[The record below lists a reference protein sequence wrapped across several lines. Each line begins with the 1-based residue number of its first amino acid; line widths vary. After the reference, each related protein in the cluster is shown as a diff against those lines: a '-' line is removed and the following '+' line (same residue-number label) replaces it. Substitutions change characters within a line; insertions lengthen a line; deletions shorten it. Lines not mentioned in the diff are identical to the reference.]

1 MKRFL
6 LPLAIFV
13 VMVGFLAVGLTLNPR
28 EVPSPLVGKAAPD
41 FSLPQLHESDKI
53 FSPKELAGKVWLLNF
68 WASWCNGCKEEHP
81 VLMQIA
87 KSGEVPI
94 YGVDYKDTREEAL
107 TWLRRWGNPYPL
119 VAVDESGRVGINYG
133 VYGVPETYVID
144 KGGKIRYKQI
154 GPVDQDILEKKIL
167 PLVREL
173 QNQ

>member
-28 EVPSPLVGKAAPD
+28 EVPSPLVGKPAPD
-41 FSLPQLHESDKI
+41 FSLPQLHESDKV
-53 FSPKELAGKVWLLNF
+53 FSPKDLAGKVWLLNF
-68 WASWCNGCKEEHP
+68 WASWCNGCKDEHP
-81 VLMQIA
+81 VLMQVA

-119 VAVDESGRVGINYG
+119 VAVDEAGRVGINYG

-144 KGGKIRYKQI
+144 KAGRIRYKQI
-154 GPVDQDILEKKIL
+154 GPVDHDILEKKIL

>member
-41 FSLPQLHESDKI
+41 FSLPQLHEPDKV
-53 FSPKELAGKVWLLNF
+53 FAPKELAGKVWLLNF
-68 WASWCNGCKEEHP
+68 WASWCSGCKDEHP
-81 VLMQIA
+81 VLMQMA

-94 YGVDYKDTREEAL
+94 YGVDYKDTRPEAL
-107 TWLRRWGNPYPL
+107 AWLQRWGNPYQL
-119 VAVDESGRVGINYG
+119 VAVDEAGRIGINYG

-144 KGGKIRYKQI
+144 KAGTIRYKQI

>member
-41 FSLPQLHESDKI
+41 FSLPQLHESDKV

-81 VLMQIA
+81 VLMQMA

>member
-41 FSLPQLHESDKI
+41 FALPQLHESDKV
-53 FSPKELAGKVWLLNF
+53 FSPKDLAGKVWLLNF
-68 WASWCNGCKEEHP
+68 WASWCNGCKDEHP
-81 VLMQIA
+81 VLMQVA

-144 KGGKIRYKQI
+144 KAGRIRYKQI